1 MESTPDMNHPTDTPD
16 RITLHYRAGSS
27 DKVYQAAV
35 EPAGNDRFTVTFAYG
50 RRGST
55 LQTGT
60 KTASPVPY
68 QVARAIHE
76 RLVIEKTAKGYT
88 PADDGTPY
96 RNTVNEKRDTGIACQ
111 LLNPID
117 ETGLMHLL
125 DSPDYALQE
134 KFDGRRLLLRKSNGL
149 LIGVNRLGL
158 EIGLPAPMADEAE
171 ALHGEFI
178 LDGEAVGEIL
188 YVFDV
193 LSADGVDL
201 RGEAYEVRLRRLYLL
216 LATGPQRHLRAIE
229 TVCLPAAKRE
239 RFERLRAEG
248 REGAVFKNLHAPYT
262 PGRPAS
268 GGAQL
273 KYKFYETASC
283 LVIGR
288 NDKHSVALGL
298 FKSGRV
304 VPCGNVAVPAGREIP
319 TEGTPVEVRYLYA
332 FSQSGTLF
340 QQVYL
345 GPRDDIAATDCTIE
359 QLKYKAA

>member
-1 MESTPDMNHPTDTPD
+1 MAPLPTDRPD
-16 RITLHYRAGSS
+16 RITLHYRAGTS
-27 DKVYQAAV
+27 DKVYQAAM
-35 EPAGNDRFTVTFAYG
+35 EPAGNGLFTVAFAYG

-60 KTASPVPY
+60 KTNGPVPY
-68 QVARAIHE
+68 QEARAIYE
-76 RLVIEKTAKGYT
+76 RLVGEKTAKGYT

-188 YVFDV
+188 YVFD
-193 LSADGVDL
+193 LLAADGSDL
-201 RGEAYEVRLRRLYLL
+201 RSEAYDVRLRRLYLL
-216 LATGPQRHLRAIE
+216 LAAGPQRHLRAVE
-229 TVCLPAAKRE
+229 TVCLPTAKRE

-248 REGAVFKNLHAPYT
+248 REGAVFKDLHAPYT

-273 KYKFYETASC
+273 KFKFYETASC

-288 NDKHSVALGL
+288 NDRHSVALGL
-298 FKSGRV
+298 FRGGSV
-304 VPCGNVAVPAGREIP
+304 VPCGNVTIPAGREIP
-319 TEGTPVEVRYLYA
+319 IEGTPVDVRYLHA
-332 FSQSGTLF
+332 FPQSGTLF
-340 QQVYL
+340 QPVYL
-345 GPRDDIAATDCTIE
+345 GPHDAIAATACTIE